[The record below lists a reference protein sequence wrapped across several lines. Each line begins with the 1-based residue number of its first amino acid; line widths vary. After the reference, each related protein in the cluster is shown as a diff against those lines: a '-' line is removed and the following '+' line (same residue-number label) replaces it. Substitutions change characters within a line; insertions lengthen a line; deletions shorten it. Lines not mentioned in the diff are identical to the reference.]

1 RYRTIVI
8 DEWRMRPGGGRG
20 RGVTALFAGASGTGK
35 SMSAEALA
43 GELGVPLFKVELASV
58 VDKYIGETEKNL
70 EEVFRSVENDDGVL
84 LFDEADALFGK
95 RSDVSDARDR
105 YANIEVAYLL
115 QRIEQFDGL
124 AILTTNLRANLD
136 EAFQRRLDAIVDFEE
151 PDAEARFT
159 IWSKAL
165 GPFQGTVSA
174 KDLRQLAGLDIT
186 GGSIRSAVVSA
197 AYYAAAEETAMNR
210 AHLLRGLQ
218 EEWRKAGR
226 LNFPVADF
234 QGWA

>member
-1 RYRTIVI
+1 
-8 DEWRMRPGGGRG
+8 M
-20 RGVTALFAGASGTGK
+20 
-35 SMSAEALA
+35 
-43 GELGVPLFKVELASV
+43 
-58 VDKYIGETEKNL
+58 
-70 EEVFRSVENDDGVL
+70 L

-136 EAFQRRLDAIVDFEE
+136 EAFQRRLDAIIDFKE
-151 PDAEARFT
+151 PDAEARLI
-159 IWSKAL
+159 IWERAL
-165 GPFQGTVSA
+165 GPFTGTIAHWDLVS
-174 KDLRQLAGLDIT
+174 LAQLDIT

-197 AYYAAAEETAMNR
+197 AYYAASDGTAMMR

-226 LNFPVADF
+226 LNFPVSDF
-234 QGWA
+234 HGWT